1 MLNSD
6 GRPFSVEG
14 LPAAEQL
21 EHPEQAAEV
30 VVGEAEGQKFGRR
43 DQA

>member
-21 EHPEQAAEV
+21 EHPEQAVE